1 MTQDAEGAR
10 NKIVISGFVRRDLVY
25 NYKIMCTKRID
36 KEWAKIKNLQILS
49 LEKDENWKREERTE
63 STTKQN
69 Q

>member
-1 MTQDAEGAR
+1 
-10 NKIVISGFVRRDLVY
+10 
-25 NYKIMCTKRID
+25 MCTKIIN